1 MAEIRKYILK
11 HKNISAA
18 ALTLDCVTGGI
29 LSVDQVCSEAHVPV
43 ASL

>member
-11 HKNISAA
+11 HKNISVA

-29 LSVDQVCSEAHVPV
+29 LSVDQC
-43 ASL
+43 